1 MLSGPPFSS
10 ERTGWRIVRNNTA
23 LYSRSAGS
31 TVSGRSTGSPRT
43 ACRRYR
49 RQTRPGVS
57 VRPSPHL
64 PRNVPFGCLGIHSA
78 IAGYQRMTVSFQA
91 LDRGVPG
98 KRPVPDRVRAGRDG
112 MNGATIR
119 DYRRVREL
127 VKRGGHLFTVQHNSR
142 RNSRSGQRP
151 LRLSLKNTFAPA
163 RSAASQIFITHSNP
177 TY

>member
-64 PRNVPFGCLGIHSA
+64 PRNVPFSRPLIHGA

-98 KRPVPDRVRAGRDG
+98 KRPIPDRVRAGRYAVFLSR
-112 MNGATIR
+112 ATIR
-119 DYRRVREL
+119 YYRRVHEL
-127 VKRGGHLFTVQHNSR
+127 VKRGQCAHL
-142 RNSRSGQRP
+142 
-151 LRLSLKNTFAPA
+151 
-163 RSAASQIFITHSNP
+163 SQYSKQS
-177 TY
+177 